1 MASPLRFHRDL
12 DFAYG
17 RAEPWRRGVRRVMAR
32 NPGPFTFHGTGTYII
47 GRGEVAVI
55 DPGPALETHV
65 DAILAA
71 LEGETITHILVTHT
85 HRDHSPATRLL
96 QQAVAA
102 PSFGYGPHGGDAG
115 DGQVEEGADRDFEP
129 DTVLG
134 HGDSVT
140 GAGWA
145 VDAVHTPGH
154 TSNHLCFGLRE
165 EGILFTGDHVMAG
178 RPRWCRRRTETWG
191 CTWHPCGRSWRERTA
206 FTSRPMVRRSPS
218 PSATCAPCWP
228 HRKVREDQIL
238 ACLTAGLHDIPDI
251 VERLYADVDVQLHAA
266 AARSVLAH
274 LIDLTRRG
282 RTVCDGPA
290 TVEARYGV
298 AGPD

>member
-1 MASPLRFHRDL
+1 MAQTLRLHRDL

-17 RAEPWRRGVRRVMAR
+17 RAEPVAPGVRRVMAR

-55 DPGPALETHV
+55 DPGPALAAHV

-71 LEGETITHILVTHT
+71 LEGETVTHILVTHT

-102 PSFGYGPHGGDAG
+102 PSHGFGPHGGDAT
-115 DGQVEEGADRDFEP
+115 DGQVEEGADREFAP
-129 DTVLG
+129 DIVLR
-134 HGDSVT
+134 HGDSVA

-165 EGILFTGDHVMAG
+165 EKILFTGDHVMGWSTTVVSPPDGDMAHYMASLRALLERDDRLHIPTHG
-178 RPRWCRRRTETWG
+178 PPVAKPKSHVRALIAHRR
-191 CTWHPCGRSWRERTA
+191 
-206 FTSRPMVRRSPS
+206 
-218 PSATCAPCWP
+218 
-228 HRKVREDQIL
+228 VREDQIL
-238 ACLTAGLHDIPDI
+238 ACLSAGVEEIPAI
-251 VERLYADVDVQLHAA
+251 VGRLYADVDVRLHAA

-282 RTVCDGPA
+282 RVVSDGPA

-298 AGPD
+298 AGKD